1 MVEDIDLSQGKASE
15 TRVQAAG
22 GGGAIKGAATALL
35 LLVVIFG
42 LWSVD
47 RPDTSTLPDTSTPP
61 DTTPP
66 GPNAAGNTASKA
78 IATASPTPTVV
89 TPNANGTARAANTG
103 AGVLKDV
110 TTPDRIAET
119 GAAGA
124 DPGPVAVAGPIG
136 TEMAAREGQASDTA
150 SGQQPNTDERA
161 AQDAQAPVRFDALR
175 ATADGSVMLAG
186 QVAPGARL
194 QVLLNGQQVAKGQA
208 DASGNFATLFD
219 VEPAAQPRALS
230 LKVTGADGVPRESAQ
245 SLILRPTVEAEPG
258 DDGAATVAEA
268 APGPVVA
275 DASGAR
281 DLVPDSNR
289 PDSNRP
295 DSDSLVIDTIRF
307 GAGEAAR
314 AEGRGAP
321 ERDTLMAYLDNR
333 LVARTRTETD
343 GRWHLDL
350 PELTGGAHRL
360 RIDAADPQGRIVARA
375 EARFDQPDQI
385 LVADAT
391 MPAQKAAE
399 QVARTGG
406 TGDAVKVVQIVK
418 GNTLWAIARQ
428 VYGHGILYVRVFN
441 ANRDQIRDP
450 DLIYPGQVF
459 TIPAAP

>member
-47 RPDTSTLPDTSTPP
+47 RPDTSTLPDTSTPS
-61 DTTPP
+61 DTRTP
-66 GPNAAGNTASKA
+66 GPNAAGNTASGT
-78 IATASPTPTVV
+78 IATALPTPTMV

-103 AGVLKDV
+103 AGAAKDV

-124 DPGPVAVAGPIG
+124 DPGHFRVAGPIG

-150 SGQQPNTDERA
+150 SGQQPDTDERA

-186 QVAPGARL
+186 RVAPGARL

-208 DASGNFATLFD
+208 DESGNFATLFD
-219 VEPAAQPRALS
+219 VEPAARPRALS
-230 LKVTGADGVPRESAQ
+230 LKVTGADGVPREGAQ
-245 SLILRPTVEAEPG
+245 SLILHPTVEAEPG
-258 DDGAATVAEA
+258 DDGA

-281 DLVPDSNR
+281 DLVPEPNR
-289 PDSNRP
+289 PDSNGP
-295 DSDSLVIDTIRF
+295 DSDSMVIDTIRF
-307 GAGEAAR
+307 GSGEAAR

-459 TIPAAP
+459 TIPAAQ